1 MVKYKIVN
9 SKIKLARDVVGPLK
23 ALVLLV
29 LLLMILDSLLASI
42 GLGMLIPLFQAILK
56 PDQVPASLAKIL
68 PILTN
73 FSKEERLLY
82 LSIFIT
88 LLFSFKTFISLMS
101 TYCGRT
107 FSQKIWLRLLEG
119 VGSRYLLASY
129 SLLQTEKHGE
139 KFNNWFNETVVA
151 ARFFT
156 SLLSFL
162 SSTLLMVFLI
172 ITSLLVNLVLTL
184 SFLFLMALGY
194 LALKNKIFRSVSSL
208 GSARVKSNQVLGSN
222 ISETLSHI
230 RELKLMGA
238 EYNRL
243 AVIEKNAK
251 VSKSV
256 FVRLNTISQVPQA
269 ITELVTVIMLILL
282 VYIAL
287 YLLGMTAHEFLP
299 TLIFFTA
306 ILYKLTTTGSEI
318 VAAKMKMFGDF
329 QSLQLVSNLISQKD
343 DLEDLQDGFHI
354 NKINSIH
361 FFNVS
366 FGYKENNEILD
377 KLNLELP
384 IGKLIYLIGKSGS
397 GKSTFLDLLLRLRQ
411 PKDGEIIANGQ
422 NINEF
427 NLKDWRKRFGYV
439 SQEASLFNG
448 SIRMNMQLVKSDVTN
463 EELDQVFNIVGLRAY
478 IKSLKEGY
486 ETVVG
491 DHGYIL
497 SGGQRKRVAIARAL
511 LNEPDVLILDE
522 ATTSFEQSLEASLL
536 NQIKDIYPFLT
547 IILITHRLDSI
558 DDNSVVLIL
567 KNGHVSE
574 RKK

>member
-42 GLGMLIPLFQAILK
+42 GLGMLIPLFQAILT

-151 ARFFT
+151 ARFFS

-162 SSTLLMVFLI
+162 SSTLLMGFLI

-243 AVIEKNAK
+243 AVIKKNAK

-256 FVRLNTISQVPQA
+256 FVRLNTISQVPQT

-343 DLEDLQDGFHI
+343 VLEDLQDGFHI

-411 PKDGEIIANGQ
+411 PRDGEIIANGQ

-448 SIRMNMQLVKSDVTN
+448 SIRMNMQLVKSDVSN

-478 IKSLKEGY
+478 VKSLKEGY
-486 ETVVG
+486 DTVVG

-522 ATTSFEQSLEASLL
+522 ATTSFEQSLEVSLL